1 MALNDDATKTHDLH
15 AQCYRASP
23 TKKWNTGNMQRNQDV
38 KQKKKKNLKT
48 KQEKETILSRFHKH
62 DV

>member
-38 KQKKKKNLKT
+38 KQKKKK
-48 KQEKETILSRFHKH
+48 I
-62 DV
+62 